1 MWQFIS
7 FVRDLFAGTRSRSG
21 IVEYYDHRLSA
32 PAVDRLAVLMVTHRW
47 TTS

>member
-1 MWQFIS
+1 MLQFIS
-7 FVRDLFAGTRSRSG
+7 FVRGLFAAARPQSR
-21 IVEYYDHRLSA
+21 IVEFYGHNLAA